1 MSFSETFNAYL
12 TRLDITYAK
21 FAAYSGLSVS
31 VVRRYKNGESEP
43 APDSEQIKK
52 LADGI
57 CRLAAEKGMEA
68 DAGQVL
74 AELQA
79 ALKNNLSIPYE
90 AYLENLHTL
99 LKTMDIRVSA
109 LAKALSFD
117 SSYISKILAGQR
129 KPGQISKFTQS
140 VGSYIARI
148 CTDEEQLGQLAGLL
162 GCAVNDLDS
171 PRAVSDAVV
180 QWLGS
185 NTISAKTDPVGNFL
199 GQLESFNLDEFINVI
214 HFNDIKLPTVPFQ
227 LPTHKSYTTIE
238 GMKKCE
244 MDFIR
249 ATVLSKSKQDVI
261 MYSDMPLEE
270 MAKDAEFAKKWMFG
284 MAMLLKKGL
293 HLHMI
298 HNVHRPFH
306 EMMLGLEGNIPMYM
320 TGQISPYYLPAQTNA
335 IFTHIIKVSG
345 AAALEGTAIAG
356 HQAKGEYVLTK
367 SDDRIR
373 FVRERAEDLLKKAK
387 PLMDIYRSDRK
398 EAYSAA
404 MRRLWEKGDRL
415 TVSAALPLF
424 TLSQDALASILARS
438 HVKAATAAEIERFR
452 SDYLGIVTRFLQ
464 HNRLTVVLPEPSYEQ
479 FEAAPIH
486 LALSEMFFE
495 AEVPYTYAEYT
506 AHLQATKRFAEH
518 YPNLTVRT
526 DGNPAFRHITYSV
539 IQNDAVVVSKNKCP
553 TIHFIINHKKMVQ
566 AFQNFTPPVT
576 IKDISKAAEKAEPP
590 GR

>member
-57 CRLAAEKGMEA
+57 CRLAEEKGIEA
-68 DAGQVL
+68 DSGQVL
-74 AELQA
+74 AELQTS
-79 ALKNNLSIPYE
+79 LKNNLSIPYE

-185 NTISAKTDPVGNFL
+185 NTVSAKTDPVGNFL

-270 MAKDAEFAKKWMFG
+270 MAKDAEFAKNG
-284 MAMLLKKGL
+284 C
-293 HLHMI
+293 
-298 HNVHRPFH
+298 
-306 EMMLGLEGNIPMYM
+306 
-320 TGQISPYYLPAQTNA
+320 
-335 IFTHIIKVSG
+335 
-345 AAALEGTAIAG
+345 
-356 HQAKGEYVLTK
+356 
-367 SDDRIR
+367 
-373 FVRERAEDLLKKAK
+373 
-387 PLMDIYRSDRK
+387 
-398 EAYSAA
+398 SAW
-404 MRRLWEKGDRL
+404 RCC
-415 TVSAALPLF
+415 S
-424 TLSQDALASILARS
+424 
-438 HVKAATAAEIERFR
+438 
-452 SDYLGIVTRFLQ
+452 
-464 HNRLTVVLPEPSYEQ
+464 
-479 FEAAPIH
+479 
-486 LALSEMFFE
+486 
-495 AEVPYTYAEYT
+495 
-506 AHLQATKRFAEH
+506 KRDCIC
-518 YPNLTVRT
+518 T
-526 DGNPAFRHITYSV
+526 
-539 IQNDAVVVSKNKCP
+539 
-553 TIHFIINHKKMVQ
+553 
-566 AFQNFTPPVT
+566 
-576 IKDISKAAEKAEPP
+576 
-590 GR
+590 

>member
-1 MSFSETFNAYL
+1 MRS
-12 TRLDITYAK
+12 
-21 FAAYSGLSVS
+21 
-31 VVRRYKNGESEP
+31 
-43 APDSEQIKK
+43 
-52 LADGI
+52 
-57 CRLAAEKGMEA
+57 
-68 DAGQVL
+68 
-74 AELQA
+74 LQ
-79 ALKNNLSIPYE
+79 
-90 AYLENLHTL
+90 
-99 LKTMDIRVSA
+99 
-109 LAKALSFD
+109 
-117 SSYISKILAGQR
+117 
-129 KPGQISKFTQS
+129 
-140 VGSYIARI
+140 
-148 CTDEEQLGQLAGLL
+148 
-162 GCAVNDLDS
+162 
-171 PRAVSDAVV
+171 
-180 QWLGS
+180 
-185 NTISAKTDPVGNFL
+185 
-199 GQLESFNLDEFINVI
+199 
-214 HFNDIKLPTVPFQ
+214 
-227 LPTHKSYTTIE
+227 
-238 GMKKCE
+238 
-244 MDFIR
+244 
-249 ATVLSKSKQDVI
+249 
-261 MYSDMPLEE
+261 
-270 MAKDAEFAKKWMFG
+270 KKWMFG

-356 HQAKGEYVLTK
+356 HQAKGEYMLTK
-367 SDDRIR
+367 SDERIR
-373 FVRERAEDLLKKAK
+373 FVREKAEDLLKKAK

-479 FEAAPIH
+479 FEAAPIY
-486 LALSEMFFE
+486 LALSEMFCE
-495 AEVPYTYAEYT
+495 TEVPYTYAEFT

>member
-1 MSFSETFNAYL
+1 LSFSEQFNAYL
-12 TRLDITYAK
+12 TQLELSYSK
-21 FAAYSGLSVS
+21 FAAYSGMSVS
-31 VVRRYKNGESEP
+31 VVRRYKTGESEP

-52 LADGI
+52 LASGI
-57 CRLAAEKGMEA
+57 CRLGAEKGLALEEEA
-68 DAGQVL
+68 VL
-74 AELQA
+74 AALHGS
-79 ALKNNLSIPYE
+79 LKNNLNIPYD
-90 AYLENLHTL
+90 AYLENLSTL
-99 LKTMDIRVSA
+99 LKTMDIRVSV

-129 KPGQISKFTQS
+129 KPGQIAKFTQS

-148 CTDEEQLGQLAGLL
+148 CTDEEQLTQLADLL
-162 GCAVNDLDS
+162 GCTVAELDS

-185 NTISAKTDPVGNFL
+185 NTVTAKSDPVGNFL

-270 MAKDAEFAKKWMFG
+270 MAKDEEFAKKWMFG

-345 AAALEGTAIAG
+345 AAALEGSAIAG

-367 SDDRIR
+367 ADERIR
-373 FVRERAEDLLKKAK
+373 FLREKAEDLLKKAK
-387 PLMDIYRSDRK
+387 PLMDIYRSDRRA
-398 EAYSAA
+398 AYGAA

-415 TVSAALPLF
+415 TVSAALPVF
-424 TLSQDALASILARS
+424 TLTKEALASILAGGG
-438 HVKAATAAEIERFR
+438 VAAAEAAAIEAFR
-452 SDYLGIVTRFLQ
+452 ADYLGIVTRFLKN
-464 HNRLTVVLPEPSYEQ
+464 NRLTVVVPEPSGEQ

-486 LALSEMFFE
+486 LALAEMFCE
-495 AEVPYTYAEYT
+495 TEVPYTYAAYT
-506 AHLQATKRFAEH
+506 AHLQATKRFAERF
-518 YPNLTVRT
+518 PNMTVHT
-526 DGNPAFRHITYSV
+526 DANPAFRHITYSV
-539 IQNDAVVVSKNKCP
+539 IQNEAVIVSKNKYP
-553 TIHFIINHKKMVQ
+553 MIHFIINHKKMVQ
-566 AFQNFTPPVT
+566 AFQNFTPPL
-576 IKDISKAAEKAEPP
+576 IK
-590 GR
+590 

>member
-1 MSFSETFNAYL
+1 MSFCETFRDYL
-12 TRLDITYAK
+12 TRLDISYAK

-43 APDSEQIKK
+43 SPDSEQLKK
-52 LADGI
+52 LASGI
-57 CRLAAEKGMEA
+57 CRLGAEKGLAFDEE
-68 DAGQVL
+68 QVV
-74 AELQA
+74 A
-79 ALKNNLSIPYE
+79 ALHGSLKNNLNIPYE
-90 AYLENLHTL
+90 AYLENLNTL
-99 LKTMDIRVSA
+99 LKAMDIRVSA
-109 LAKALSFD
+109 LAKALAFD
-117 SSYISKILAGQR
+117 SSHISKILSGQR
-129 KPGQISKFTQS
+129 KPGQIAKFTQS
-140 VGSYIARI
+140 VGSYIARC
-148 CTDEEQLGQLAGLL
+148 CTDEAQLTRLAGVL
-162 GCAVNDLDS
+162 GCSAAGLRS
-171 PRAVSDAVV
+171 PRSVSDAVV

-185 NTISAKTDPVGNFL
+185 NTVTAKTDPVGNFL
-199 GQLESFNLDEFINVI
+199 GLLESFNLDEFINVI

-270 MAKDAEFAKKWMFG
+270 MAKDGEFAKKWMFG

-320 TGQISPYYLPAQTNA
+320 TGQISSYYLPAQTNA

-345 AAALEGTAIAG
+345 AAAMEGSAIAG

-367 SDDRIR
+367 AEERIR
-373 FVRERAEDLLKKAK
+373 FVREKAEDLLKKAK
-387 PLMDIYRSDRK
+387 PLMDIYRSDRRA
-398 EAYSAA
+398 AYGAA

-424 TLSQDALASILARS
+424 TLSQDALASILSQSR
-438 HVKAATAAEIERFR
+438 VKASEAAAIERFR
-452 SDYLGIVTRFLQ
+452 ADYLGIVTRFLR
-464 HNRLTVVLPEPSYEQ
+464 HSRLTVVVPELSREQ

-486 LALSEMFFE
+486 IALSEMFCE
-495 AEVPYTYAEYT
+495 TEVPYTYDAYT
-506 AHLQATKRFAEH
+506 AHLQATLRFAERC
-518 YPNLTVRT
+518 PNMTVRT
-526 DGNPAFRHITYSV
+526 DANPAFRNITYSV
-539 IQNDAVVVSKNKCP
+539 IENDAVIVSKNKCP
-553 TIHFIINHKKMVQ
+553 TIHFIVKHNKMVQ
-566 AFQNFTPPVT
+566 AFQNFTPPL
-576 IKDISKAAEKAEPP
+576 IK
-590 GR
+590 